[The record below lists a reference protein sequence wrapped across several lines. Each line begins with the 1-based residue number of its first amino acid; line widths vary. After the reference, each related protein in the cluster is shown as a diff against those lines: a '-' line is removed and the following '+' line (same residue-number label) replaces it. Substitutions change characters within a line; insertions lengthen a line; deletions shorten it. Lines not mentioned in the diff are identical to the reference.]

1 MSSPSLQAS
10 LERLYALAPRG
21 AQLGLERVRAAAERL
36 GSPHKI
42 PHYVHV
48 AGTNGKGSTS
58 AWIAE
63 MAKAAGWKVGLY
75 TSPHLCR
82 FAERIRING
91 EPLDDDKLA
100 SCLDRAMESSSE
112 LTLFEVATLAGMLAF
127 KEAQVDLAV
136 LEVGLGGRL
145 DATNIVEGDG
155 VQAITRIAFDHTALL
170 GGNLWAIAREK
181 AGVMRANQRCVIGRL
196 HPDAHASVVHHAEEA
211 GAVIVEAGSPRDE
224 SILDQF
230 PPALLGGFQRSNA
243 MVAVAVARELN
254 LPISAIGSGLTSVS
268 WPGRCELIRHST
280 GPILLDGAH
289 NPDGALALRNVLYS
303 LSSAF
308 ARKRVALVF
317 GAMVDK
323 RWKAMLERL
332 APVIGPKVYV
342 EPQVGGRLAVST
354 IALDAFARGE
364 STHSV
369 KEALATARSLVGPSG
384 LVVVTGSLYLV
395 GEARANLFG
404 LDRDPPIAF

>member
-1 MSSPSLQAS
+1 MTTPSLQS
-10 LERLYALAPRG
+10 TLERLYALTPKG
-21 AQLGLERVRAAAERL
+21 AQLGLDRARAASEAL

-58 AWIAE
+58 AWVAE
-63 MAKAAGWKVGLY
+63 MAKAAGMKVGLY

-91 EPLDDDKLA
+91 EPIADDTLA
-100 SCLDRAMESSSE
+100 SVLDRVMNVSSE
-112 LTLFEVATLAGMLAF
+112 LTVFEVATIAAMLAF
-127 KEAQVDLAV
+127 KEANVDLAV

-170 GGNLWAIAREK
+170 GGSLWAIAREK
-181 AGVMRANQRCVIGRL
+181 SGVMRRNQRCVIGKL
-196 HPDAHASVVHHAEEA
+196 HPDAHASVLHAAEEA
-211 GAVIVEAGSPRDE
+211 GAVVVEAGSPRDE

-243 MVAVAVARELN
+243 TVAVAVARELN

-308 ARKRVALVF
+308 LRKRVALVF
-317 GAMVDK
+317 GAMADK

-332 APVIGPKVYV
+332 APVVGPRVYV
-342 EPQVGGRLAVST
+342 EPSSGSRQAVST
-354 IALDAFARGE
+354 VALDAFSKGE
-364 STHSV
+364 RASSV

-384 LVVVTGSLYLV
+384 LVVVCGSLYLV
-395 GEARANLFG
+395 GEARAILFG
-404 LDRDPPIAF
+404 LDRDPPLAF